1 MNVSRPNPEA
11 VGPGQSRRTRSQRTV
26 WGAGLVALALA
37 ITVGILLLLDFN
49 RDVPKFP
56 LLSDRPDASLH
67 GTVAYLATDNCI
79 HLADLSGIGDK
90 NLWCMPKWDPDE
102 AAALGKPMPPQL
114 VWLPNAR
121 LEVTVF
127 RMTKG
132 PEVKPGWQKVID
144 VETGAVTDTP
154 ASQTPTK
161 PNLATR
167 PTTSPSGDVVSFTS
181 NDETGRITI
190 SVTSA
195 TGVKSVL
202 LDVRGPNHYA
212 YRLNAAFWAPD
223 FKSIIADDGRIL
235 VVTPT
240 EPPSTRILKKV
251 GGGNPFGDVNPAHAG
266 FAVTSEELASV
277 RGG

>member
-1 MNVSRPNPEA
+1 MV
-11 VGPGQSRRTRSQRTV
+11 V
-26 WGAGLVALALA
+26 LALA
-37 ITVGILLLLDFN
+37 ITVGVLLLLDFN

-56 LLSDRPDASLH
+56 LLADRPDATLR
-67 GTVAYLATDNCI
+67 GTVAYVATDNCI

-121 LEVTVF
+121 LEVTMF

-132 PEVKPGWQKVID
+132 PAVKPGWQKVID
-144 VETGAVTDTP
+144 VGTGDVTDTP
-154 ASQTPTK
+154 AAQVPRA
-161 PNLATR
+161 PNLTTR
-167 PTTSPSGDVVSFTS
+167 PTTSPSGEVVSFTS

-190 SVTSA
+190 SVTNA
-195 TGVKSVL
+195 TGVKRTL

-223 FKSIIADDGRIL
+223 YTSIIADDGRIL

-240 EPPSTRILKKV
+240 EPPLTRILTEI
-251 GGGNPFGDVNPAHAG
+251 GGGNPFGDPNPSHSG
-266 FAVTSEELASV
+266 FAITGEVLVSAQGS
-277 RGG
+277 